1 MSKISDNP
9 THSLE
14 DREDAPANG
23 CAKSGTADLRTE
35 LVRRARNLVPLLEK
49 NAGQTEAARRI
60 AEENIA
66 AIQEAELFK
75 IMVPKR
81 FGGLEADFRTKIEV
95 TRELARGCGST
106 AWTVSLMNVC
116 AWVGGLASDRVQED
130 IWGVDPTARLAGSF
144 ASAERSRRVD
154 GGLVVTGIWPW
165 CSGCLHA
172 DWGFIGVPIV
182 DGAGDFLEPGAAFV
196 PMSDLKIEDT
206 WFSVGMKGTG
216 SNTLVAQ
223 ELFIPDHRIVSVP
236 GLLAGDYLTPHK
248 DEALYRS
255 SFVPAGALVL
265 IGPHLGLAARALEFV
280 VEKASTRG
288 IAYTTYDRQVTAP
301 TVQFAVA
308 KAAIL
313 IDTAHLHAYRAADA
327 IDSAARSGEA
337 FSYVERARM
346 RMDTGYVAE
355 TAREAIRILCSAHGA
370 SSFAESSPLQRIWRD
385 AEVASRHAIINP
397 EINAEI
403 YGRAL
408 LGLTE
413 NITALV

>member
-1 MSKISDNP
+1 
-9 THSLE
+9 
-14 DREDAPANG
+14 
-23 CAKSGTADLRTE
+23 
-35 LVRRARNLVPLLEK
+35 
-49 NAGQTEAARRI
+49 
-60 AEENIA
+60 
-66 AIQEAELFK
+66 
-75 IMVPKR
+75 
-81 FGGLEADFRTKIEV
+81 
-95 TRELARGCGST
+95 
-106 AWTVSLMNVC
+106 
-116 AWVGGLASDRVQED
+116 
-130 IWGVDPTARLAGSF
+130 
-144 ASAERSRRVD
+144 
-154 GGLVVTGIWPW
+154 
-165 CSGCLHA
+165 
-172 DWGFIGVPIV
+172 
-182 DGAGDFLEPGAAFV
+182 
-196 PMSDLKIEDT
+196 
-206 WFSVGMKGTG
+206 MKGTG